1 MRSTRARLTGK
12 ISAMG
17 EMKRIVTERYPVDK
31 LPEELRRGL
40 EGAQIVRVTVEGD
53 LKPEAAAPAPSL
65 MSYFG
70 SGRGCYSTAEAVDY
84 IRMLRDES

>member
-1 MRSTRARLTGK
+1 
-12 ISAMG
+12 MG
-17 EMKRIVTERYPVDK
+17 EMKRIVTERFPVDK

-40 EGAQIVRVTVEGD
+40 EGAHIVRVTVESNQEPD
-53 LKPEAAAPAPSL
+53 VAVSVLPL

-70 SGRGCYSTAEAVDY
+70 AGRGCYSTAEAVDY

>member
-1 MRSTRARLTGK
+1 
-12 ISAMG
+12 MG

-40 EGAQIVRVTVEGD
+40 EGAQIVRVTVESEQE
-53 LKPEAAAPAPSL
+53 PEAVAASPSL

-70 SGRGCYSTAEAVDY
+70 SGRGCYSAAEAVDY

>member
-1 MRSTRARLTGK
+1 
-12 ISAMG
+12 MG

-40 EGAQIVRVTVEGD
+40 EGAQSVRVTVESDQDAG
-53 LKPEAAAPAPSL
+53 PGVPGPSL
-65 MSYFG
+65 MAYFG
-70 SGRGCYSTAEAVDY
+70 AGQGCYSAAEAVDY